1 MGRDRQT
8 DSFEFDLGHEPTWVG
23 LTLKAVTLNTS
34 PERQNIQG
42 LSV

>member
-1 MGRDRQT
+1 MDI
-8 DSFEFDLGHEPTWVG
+8 SFLDNRVVG
-23 LTLKAVTLNTS
+23 GGSRGGAGGGEHLTLNTS